1 MDVKNVVE
9 CEMAENKPAL
19 NVEWL
24 DLEWIFSATIPIQ
37 SIDIVGMKPSA
48 PSLMLL
54 RC

>member
-24 DLEWIFSATIPIQ
+24 GLDWIFSATEG
-37 SIDIVGMKPSA
+37 SITDAAEM
-48 PSLMLL
+48 LML
-54 RC
+54 